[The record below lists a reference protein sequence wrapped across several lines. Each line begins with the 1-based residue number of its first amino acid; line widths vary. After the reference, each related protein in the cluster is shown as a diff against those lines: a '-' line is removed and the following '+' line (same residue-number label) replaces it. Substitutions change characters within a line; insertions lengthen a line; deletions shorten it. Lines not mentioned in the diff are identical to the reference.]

1 VRRAV
6 LGQGKRLFKEGG
18 TPVKFALVETRKV
31 GPDVQL
37 VIDRPADR
45 SA

>member
-1 VRRAV
+1 VV
-6 LGQGKRLFKEGG
+6 LGEDKAVVQGGG

-37 VIDRPADR
+37 VIYGPTDR